1 MRAFPGRARL
11 GVVAVVAALA
21 TAVVATP
28 ASADV
33 PPYDPALGRTP
44 YQPGMMLVD
53 PQPGDSGGLENPYGF
68 NLTRMRGL
76 ANPAYYELMDHYT
89 VKLYRN
95 RRGLPADDPRLRQE
109 ERWLEGFDD
118 VMSTIVLET
127 NKWVGG
133 RLEYLDYDQENY
145 LTTPR
150 PANQISI
157 TFDTQLTGVVGIAY
171 PGTRLDRRGLVYTGG
186 NISFAHLSTWDRI
199 VERSL
204 AGDREARHQIG
215 MKVMHELGHQLGLN
229 HYNSEYQGE
238 HALMGQR
245 TVDDVSSWNDVL
257 WRGDKAGLLAMAGWR
272 GRAKACA
279 QRGEC
284 TPIWYKDT
292 SVAWPPSPPDHRYDL
307 G

>member
-1 MRAFPGRARL
+1 MRTIPGL
-11 GVVAVVAALA
+11 GAVALVAVLV
-21 TAVVATP
+21 TAVLTVP
-28 ASADV
+28 ASAV
-33 PPYDPALGRTP
+33 ERPPYDPSLGRTP
-44 YQPGMMLVD
+44 YQPDKMLVD
-53 PQPGDSGGLENPYGF
+53 PVPGNAAGLENPYGF
-68 NLTRMRGL
+68 NLTQYRGL

-133 RLEYLDYDQENY
+133 RLEYLDYDRENY
-145 LTTPR
+145 LDTPR
-150 PANQISI
+150 PPNQLSI
-157 TFDTQLTGVVGIAY
+157 TFDPQLTGVVGIAY
-171 PGTRLDRRGLVYTGG
+171 PGTRLDTRGVALIGG
-186 NISFAHLSTWDRI
+186 NISFAHHPSWDDI
-199 VERSL
+199 VRRSQN
-204 AGDREARHQIG
+204 GEAESRHQIG

-229 HYNSEYQGE
+229 HYNSEYNGE

-245 TVDDVSSWNDVL
+245 TVDLVSSWNDVL

-272 GRAKACA
+272 DRAKACA

-292 SVAWPPSPPDHRYDL
+292 SVAWPPSPPDHRYDR